1 MQSGGLRGWVGA
13 FLPLSARRRGTRSCS
28 LVLGPDTAG
37 LQTGRVES
45 IRVLLGCSHSLGSL
59 TCAHAAGKG
68 LPSPASLPALQAAP
82 NLRKPRGGLGSGEGQ
97 QGQKQDTTKQSQS
110 LPQPPAR
117 TPTPPYLVPGPPVAI
132 ARSGLG

>member
-45 IRVLLGCSHSLGSL
+45 IRVLWGAATAWAFSPVPTRLGKASPHLPPSLPCRRPRTSGSPGRVGERRGCS
-59 TCAHAAGKG
+59 
-68 LPSPASLPALQAAP
+68 
-82 NLRKPRGGLGSGEGQ
+82 RGRNKTGQ
-97 QGQKQDTTKQSQS
+97 SKAKVC
-110 LPQPPAR
+110 PQPPAR